1 MTSTCVV
8 CPAQNLLITA
18 FYINLLMNQSVV
30 ERRTG
35 DVEVASLT
43 LTQCIVK
50 YSVAQK
56 SKPLSK
62 SSSNRIKTRY

>member
-43 LTQCIVK
+43 LTQC
-50 YSVAQK
+50 
-56 SKPLSK
+56 LSLIHI
-62 SSSNRIKTRY
+62 SEPTRPY